1 MTVTATVGRVFGWLD
16 DLIDLAMPAIRGML
30 VLLIGATVWLGMDRT
45 PPFKVLSVDH
55 PPPVVV
61 PGGLLMMKASVWR
74 DADRSCSVRV
84 ISRMHFADGARL
96 ELPTREFT
104 ALELREQEAR
114 TPGRVAVAM
123 EVPEWAP
130 AGPGV
135 VSVSRYY
142 ECNITHRIF
151 PIVSPNTW
159 AFSVQR

>member
-1 MTVTATVGRVFGWLD
+1 MTVTARVGRVFGWLD

-84 ISRMHFADGARL
+84 ISRMHFSDGARL
-96 ELPTREFT
+96 ELPAREFT